1 MPRRTCVVLT
11 GGASNC
17 ARRTARTSINP
28 TYSSNPRA
36 VPPHQWLPILVA
48 SAPPP
53 PAPPCTVANLK
64 ARTAGDKGWPIAC
77 ANVVIGDKTQ
87 DLDLNSASLSYG
99 DFEGATFNGKEKI
112 DLQGAGLENA
122 NLRGSK
128 FEMIRDDANGNDESF
143 THFLWKSNRII
154 FTDADL
160 ENADLSL
167 STFYADSKKSYSY
180 GLHVRGGLGLGS
192 VF

>member
-99 DFEGATFNGKEKI
+99 DFEGATFNGEEKI

-128 FEMIRDDANGNDESF
+128 FEMIRDDATSSF
-143 THFLWKSNRII
+143 KKKSNRII

-167 STFYADSKKSYSY
+167 STFYADSKETYDNKVSAE
-180 GLHVRGGLGLGS
+180 G
-192 VF
+192 

>member
-99 DFEGATFNGKEKI
+99 DFEGSTFNGKEKI

-128 FEMIRDDANGNDESF
+128 FEMIRDTAPKYSDNY
-143 THFLWKSNRII
+143 KKRSNRII

-167 STFYADSKKSYSY
+167 STFYADSKETYDDKVSAE
-180 GLHVRGGLGLGS
+180 G
-192 VF
+192 

>member
-1 MPRRTCVVLT
+1 MQLCAQDGTHVEQPDLLVEPARCSAASVAADPR
-11 GGASNC
+11 GFG
-17 ARRTARTSINP
+17 
-28 TYSSNPRA
+28 
-36 VPPHQWLPILVA
+36 
-48 SAPPP
+48 PPP

-112 DLQGAGLENA
+112 DLQNAGLENA

-128 FEMIRDDANGNDESF
+128 FEMIRDTAAADSYNYKKKA
-143 THFLWKSNRII
+143 NRII

-160 ENADLSL
+160 ENADLSH
-167 STFYADSKKSYSY
+167 STLYADSKETYDNKVSAE
-180 GLHVRGGLGLGS
+180 G
-192 VF
+192 

>member
-1 MPRRTCVVLT
+1 M
-11 GGASNC
+11 
-17 ARRTARTSINP
+17 
-28 TYSSNPRA
+28 
-36 VPPHQWLPILVA
+36 A

>member
-1 MPRRTCVVLT
+1 MSTRAASHTCVVLT
-11 GGASNC
+11 GGACNC
-17 ARRTARTSINP
+17 ARRTARTSNNP

-87 DLDLNSASLSYG
+87 DLDLSGASLSYA

-112 DLQGAGLENA
+112 DLEAAGLENA

-128 FEMIRDDANGNDESF
+128 FEMIRDTAAKHSYSYKS
-143 THFLWKSNRII
+143 KSNRII

-167 STFYADSKKSYSY
+167 STLYADSKETYDMKVSAE
-180 GLHVRGGLGLGS
+180 G
-192 VF
+192 

>member
-11 GGASNC
+11 GGACNC
-17 ARRTARTSINP
+17 ARSMARTSINP
-28 TYSSNPRA
+28 THSSTPRA
-36 VPPHQWLPILVA
+36 VPPQQWLPILAA
-48 SAPPP
+48 SNPPP

-77 ANVVIGDKTQ
+77 ANVVIGDKGQ
-87 DLDLNSASLSYG
+87 NLDLNAASLSYG
-99 DFEGATFNGKEKI
+99 DFEGATFQGAIEI
-112 DLQGAGLENA
+112 DLQNAGLSNA

-128 FEMIRDDANGNDESF
+128 FEMIRDTAAKHSNNYKS
-143 THFLWKSNRII
+143 KSNRII

-167 STFYADSKKSYSY
+167 STLYADSKESYDNQVSAE
-180 GLHVRGGLGLGS
+180 GKG
-192 VF
+192 

>member
-122 NLRGSK
+122 NLLVVEVESGECCSRAAAGVRREGERRALGLGVGS
-128 FEMIRDDANGNDESF
+128 
-143 THFLWKSNRII
+143 
-154 FTDADL
+154 
-160 ENADLSL
+160 
-167 STFYADSKKSYSY
+167 
-180 GLHVRGGLGLGS
+180 GLGLG
-192 VF
+192 

>member
-1 MPRRTCVVLT
+1 MKVRPATSQGVPLLDPAHYLSSSCSTLRPHHLRRDPQAVLWRVLWIT
-11 GGASNC
+11 FCSN
-17 ARRTARTSINP
+17 
-28 TYSSNPRA
+28 
-36 VPPHQWLPILVA
+36 VVA
-48 SAPPP
+48 SSPAP

-99 DFEGATFNGKEKI
+99 DFEGATFNGEEKI

-128 FEMIRDDANGNDESF
+128 FEMIRDDATSSF
-143 THFLWKSNRII
+143 KKKSNRII

-167 STFYADSKKSYSY
+167 STFYADSKETYDNKVSAE
-180 GLHVRGGLGLGS
+180 G
-192 VF
+192 